1 MDDDI
6 PWYEE
11 EGVMEEFIGFLMS
24 AGFIKK
30 DNADEVIQDIID
42 NPEEYTGVYNLFR
55 KDITGELEDT
65 TNGGSNSKYLTDT
78 PPDEEYED
86 FALFRKYF
94 LRTDIT

>member
-1 MDDDI
+1 MGDDI

-55 KDITGELEDT
+55 KDIMGELEDT
-65 TNGGSNSKYLTDT
+65 TNGGYNSKYPTDT
-78 PPDEEYED
+78 LPTEVYEN
-86 FALFRKYF
+86 FAMFRRYF
-94 LRTDIT
+94 VS

>member
-1 MDDDI
+1 MGNNV

-42 NPEEYTGVYNLFR
+42 NPEEYTGVYDLFR
-55 KDITGELEDT
+55 KDIMGELDDT
-65 TNGGSNSKYLTDT
+65 TNGSSNGKYSTDV
-78 PPDEEYED
+78 PPDEVHES
-86 FALFRKYF
+86 FAIFRKYF
-94 LRTDIT
+94 VS